1 LFAFEQELHE
11 RAVYVTE
18 AEKTKVVDVNAD
30 ILAPAKADQITRLTR
45 PIRLRSE
52 QAAEAPLFHGAARSG
67 VKGLQPWRLP
77 QRLKTIL
84 KISR

>member
-30 ILAPAKADQITRLTR
+30 ILAP
-45 PIRLRSE
+45 
-52 QAAEAPLFHGAARSG
+52 
-67 VKGLQPWRLP
+67 GLKRIKSQG
-77 QRLKTIL
+77 
-84 KISR
+84 